1 MKAVDKELFN
11 KVENVAKTVLN
22 DLRKKGYVVPTKIDN
37 NVIDFDGFKVGK
49 DIENTYYIVNQRYD
63 ITIRYINLPQTA
75 ALLAN
80 RLALGKGVDNT
91 ILNDDRTYGFRQ
103 FDMQRYKQSMSKV
116 KKDFDQFTVF
126 ETRYQMAESQAKN
139 CKRRIT
145 DAFEKLR
152 RLR

>member
-22 DLRKKGYVVPTKIDN
+22 DLRKKGYVVPTKVDN

-49 DIENTYYIVNQRYD
+49 DIENTYYIVNQRHD

-80 RLALGKGVDNT
+80 RLALGKGVDNA

-126 ETRYQMAESQAKN
+126 ETRYQIAEAQAKN
-139 CKRRIT
+139 CKRRIA

>member
-22 DLRKKGYVVPTKIDN
+22 DLRKKGYVVPTKVDN

-126 ETRYQMAESQAKN
+126 ETRYQIAEAQAKN
-139 CKRRIT
+139 CKRRIA